1 MTSSKK
7 HDENVDQTQFG
18 VNAKEDGALNLGKRT
33 NIISEVFP
41 SIREHVVIQ
50 S

>member
-18 VNAKEDGALNLGKRT
+18 VNAKEDGALNLGKSVSFDSGACCD
-33 NIISEVFP
+33 SELAP
-41 SIREHVVIQ
+41 RLS
-50 S
+50 